1 SDWSR
6 AKTLSF
12 AKAFLKY
19 LTKMRLD
26 TRYGAFELFLEMP
39 KLVKKRMAITSRIIT
54 HGDVGNVLK
63 YIKRAELEGRLS
75 SDRAL
80 EYAAFILFSA

>member
-1 SDWSR
+1 MNTRGEISQEMMERLRVTTLAQYSSDWSR

-26 TRYGAFELFLEMP
+26 TRYGAFETFL
-39 KLVKKRMAITSRIIT
+39 A
-54 HGDVGNVLK
+54 
-63 YIKRAELEGRLS
+63 
-75 SDRAL
+75 
-80 EYAAFILFSA
+80 